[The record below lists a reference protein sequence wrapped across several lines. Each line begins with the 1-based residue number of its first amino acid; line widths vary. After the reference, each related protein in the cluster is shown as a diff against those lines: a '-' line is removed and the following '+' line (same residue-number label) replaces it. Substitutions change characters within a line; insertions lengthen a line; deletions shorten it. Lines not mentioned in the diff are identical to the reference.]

1 MFTGIAF
8 GLWIS
13 AVALVAVQAA
23 AVVGTAWALVGTS
36 LLSWWLMM
44 SARNIWMLH
53 NTATPG
59 AIHELMRIENPEAA
73 CEWLYWRWCQWD
85 YHAGLLQWKQ
95 KER

>member
-1 MFTGIAF
+1 
-8 GLWIS
+8 
-13 AVALVAVQAA
+13 
-23 AVVGTAWALVGTS
+23 
-36 LLSWWLMM
+36 MM

-59 AIHELMRIENPEAA
+59 AIRELMRIENPEAA
-73 CEWLYWRWCQWD
+73 CEWLYWRWWQWD